1 MKKILITSSILFF
14 IACSGVKKTQ
24 EALNSGNYE
33 SAIYKALDNLIENK
47 TKKGNQPFVLL
58 LEEAFKKNTEREL
71 KEIAFLQKGG
81 NEANFEA
88 IFKGYLNLRAIEER
102 IKPLLPLPIYEEQ
115 RDAKFKFSDYDDK
128 IIAAKIR
135 LSDYLYGNATN
146 LLANALQKNDYRKAY
161 DDLKYLDEINPNY
174 NEVRNKIQEAQQKGL
189 DFVQVNLINDT
200 EQIIPARLE
209 EELLNFNTYGLNNL
223 WTEYHTN
230 PLKNIKYDYEM
241 NVVFRSINIT
251 PEQVREK
258 QISKEKQ
265 IIDGFTYA
273 LDRNGNQ
280 VKDSLGNKI
289 KIDKFKTVK
298 ADFYQFTQFKAV
310 QVAGNVNFIDL
321 KSNQQL
327 NSYPLAS
334 EFIFQHIYANYD
346 GNKLALENDLVA
358 LLGLAAVPFPS
369 NEAMVFDAG
378 EDLKA
383 KIKSIITR
391 QRFF

>member
-1 MKKILITSSILFF
+1 
-14 IACSGVKKTQ
+14 
-24 EALNSGNYE
+24 
-33 SAIYKALDNLIENK
+33 
-47 TKKGNQPFVLL
+47 
-58 LEEAFKKNTEREL
+58 
-71 KEIAFLQKGG
+71 
-81 NEANFEA
+81 
-88 IFKGYLNLRAIEER
+88 
-102 IKPLLPLPIYEEQ
+102 LPIYEEQ